1 MWKHFQDLFGTKAAT
16 LRALDE
22 IRDRVERLESVPQPE
37 PDDQVDSRLVALSQR
52 DGLLQNDIDE
62 YGRDASEL
70 SAAIEEIEGWRKDI
84 ILAVSDGI
92 ERTDRAERRIK
103 ATVARARR
111 QLAALG
117 YEDPGLEAE
126 ATELHLLDGE
136 AIVKGGVSPVPAQVE
151 ETASAPSSVRGV
163 PAETMRRARG
173 L

>member
-1 MWKHFQDLFGTKAAT
+1 MTENCRGGVDDLAHVHS
-16 LRALDE
+16 ALTE
-22 IRDRVERLESVPQPE
+22 
-37 PDDQVDSRLVALSQR
+37 QV
-52 DGLLQNDIDE
+52 
-62 YGRDASEL
+62 
-70 SAAIEEIEGWRKDI
+70 EEIEDWRKDI

-111 QLAALG
+111 QLAGLG

-126 ATELHLLDGE
+126 ATELRLLDGDAGE
-136 AIVKGGVSPVPAQVE
+136 KGLVLPVPAQVE